1 MYKSLQKLCELLPLV
16 LFFIFYRKFDIFMAT
31 SVLVGSSVI
40 SLLALYLWEKK
51 ISKMILF
58 SALLSAFFGGITI
71 YSNDATF
78 IKIKPTIL
86 YTAFAITILVGRI
99 MGKNLL
105 ASLMGHAFNMP
116 DKQWASF
123 TYGWVLFF
131 LLLAS
136 LNEIIWRNFGEDA
149 WVNFKVFGIIPL
161 NIIFISGQFYCYRKY
176 LALPTKDNASQI

>member
-1 MYKSLQKLCELLPLV
+1 MYKSLQKLCELLPLI
-16 LFFIFYRKFDIFMAT
+16 LFFIFYRKFDIFVAT
-31 SVLVGSSVI
+31 AVLVCSSIV

-51 ISKMILF
+51 ISKLILF
-58 SALLSAFFGGITI
+58 SAVLSIISGGITI

-86 YTAFAITILVGRI
+86 YTAFALTILGGRL

-105 ASLMGHAFNMP
+105 ASVMGHVFNMP

-136 LNEIIWRNFGEDA
+136 LNEIIWRNWGEEV
-149 WVNFKVFGIIPL
+149 WVDFKVFGIIPL
-161 NIIFISGQFYCYRKY
+161 NIIFISIQFYCYRKY
-176 LALPTKDNASQI
+176 LAMPTKSDAS